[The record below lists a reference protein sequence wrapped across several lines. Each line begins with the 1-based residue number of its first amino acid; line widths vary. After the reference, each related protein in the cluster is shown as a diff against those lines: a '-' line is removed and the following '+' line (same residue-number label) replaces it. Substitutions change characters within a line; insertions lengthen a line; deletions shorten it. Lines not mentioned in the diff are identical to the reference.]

1 MLLRDYRPYDPAE
14 LRIERIAGDAPN
26 PREREAMDA
35 RALEFLQT
43 MSLDDYV
50 TAKGGLDWAASFIRQ
65 VIERLA
71 TPPRGTI
78 LEFGAGNAKL
88 AAVLST
94 LPEVE
99 EVVINDFSEPLLTE
113 LAPRVISWLGGDLT
127 KIRLLIGDMH
137 AAPDLDQR
145 FDAVVTYLA
154 VHHLVLPEHFFA
166 RLGNI
171 LAPGAPFIAFREP
184 ALARH
189 PLPTE
194 LTRRVQRNIHELR
207 RSGENEHRY
216 TIDGYARL
224 SASDFDFELL
234 GVHNGAMF
242 LSPRSERVSRLVAPV
257 PYDIAYALHQRNQLA
272 TKPSSSDRQS
282 GS

>member
-1 MLLRDYRPYDPAE
+1 MLFRDYRPYDPDD

-26 PREREAMDA
+26 PREREEMDA
-35 RALEFLQT
+35 RALEFLNT

-50 TAKGGLDWAASFIRQ
+50 NAKGGLEWAAGFIRQ
-65 VIERLA
+65 VIQRLDS
-71 TPPRGTI
+71 PPRGTI

-127 KIRLLIGDMH
+127 KIRLLVGDMH
-137 AAPDLDQR
+137 ATPDLDER
-145 FDAVVTYLA
+145 FDAVVNYLA

-166 RLGNI
+166 RLGRI

-184 ALARH
+184 AFARV

-194 LTRRVQRNIHELR
+194 STRRVQRNIHEAR
-207 RSGENEHRY
+207 RLGENEHRY

-234 GVHNGAMF
+234 GVHDGATF
-242 LSPRSERVSRLVAPV
+242 LSPRKERVSRLVAPV
-257 PYDIAYALHQRNQLA
+257 PYDIAYVLRQRKA
-272 TKPSSSDRQS
+272 TAESVATGQ
-282 GS
+282 